1 MYWGMK
7 PEIAGAVK
15 RVPAGR
21 ILRPDRGGAGEE
33 RTAAGSASGRE
44 ARKRREEAVRQAADG
59 IRMKG
64 EPEPVLVRR
73 LLPSDGQLGSGIGD
87 FDCVLVAGEIR
98 VEAAELVGLGEIPCV
113 YVDSAPDGGSEGS
126 GDVSGLDGAAQAI
139 VETVRR
145 EEIGLFEC
153 AAAIAALVERTGC
166 TQEAC
171 AAMLGVSQSFV
182 ANKLRLLRLTAQER
196 RLMLEGGLAERHG
209 RALLRFPDPA
219 DRLPVLRAMIGRE
232 MNVASAEEYVESLL
246 RADARAEARAR
257 RSASSGTRPAD
268 PADLKR
274 LALRDTRRFAE
285 SIDRAVDVIRRSGIP
300 VEMGRKDT
308 PAGTVISILVPK
320 SS

>member
-21 ILRPDRGGAGEE
+21 ILRPDRGGDGEE
-33 RTAAGSASGRE
+33 RTAAGSQSGRE

-98 VEAAELVGLGEIPCV
+98 VEAAELAGLGEIPCV
-113 YVDSAPDGGSEGS
+113 YVDSAPDRGSEGS
-126 GDVSGLDGAAQAI
+126 RLDGAAQAI

-171 AAMLGVSQSFV
+171 AAMLGVSQ
-182 ANKLRLLRLTAQER
+182 
-196 RLMLEGGLAERHG
+196 
-209 RALLRFPDPA
+209 
-219 DRLPVLRAMIGRE
+219 
-232 MNVASAEEYVESLL
+232 
-246 RADARAEARAR
+246 
-257 RSASSGTRPAD
+257 
-268 PADLKR
+268 
-274 LALRDTRRFAE
+274 
-285 SIDRAVDVIRRSGIP
+285 
-300 VEMGRKDT
+300 
-308 PAGTVISILVPK
+308 
-320 SS
+320 

>member
-21 ILRPDRGGAGEE
+21 ILRPDRGGDGEE
-33 RTAAGSASGRE
+33 RTAAGSQSGRE

-73 LLPSDGQLGSGIGD
+73 LLPSDGQPGIGD

-98 VEAAELVGLGEIPCV
+98 VEAAELAGLGEIPCV

-126 GDVSGLDGAAQAI
+126 GNGLDGAAQAI

>member
-21 ILRPDRGGAGEE
+21 IRRPDRGGDGEE
-33 RTAAGSASGRE
+33 RTAAGSQSGRE
-44 ARKRREEAVRQAADG
+44 ARKRREEAVRQAANG
-59 IRMKG
+59 IRLKG

-73 LLPSDGQLGSGIGD
+73 LLPSDGQPGIGD

-98 VEAAELVGLGEIPCV
+98 VEAAELAGLGEIPCV

-126 GDVSGLDGAAQAI
+126 GNGLDGAAQAI

-182 ANKLRLLRLTAQER
+182 ANKLRLLRLTAEER

>member
-21 ILRPDRGGAGEE
+21 ILCRDRGGDGEE

-73 LLPSDGQLGSGIGD
+73 LLPSDGQPGSGD

-98 VEAAELVGLGEIPCV
+98 VEAAELAGLGEIPCV

-126 GDVSGLDGAAQAI
+126 GNGLDGAAQAI

>member
-21 ILRPDRGGAGEE
+21 IRRPDRGGDGEE
-33 RTAAGSASGRE
+33 RTAAGSQSGRE

-73 LLPSDGQLGSGIGD
+73 LLPSDGQPGIGD

-98 VEAAELVGLGEIPCV
+98 VEAAELAGLGEIPCV

-126 GDVSGLDGAAQAI
+126 GNGLDGAAQAI

>member
-44 ARKRREEAVRQAADG
+44 ALKRREEAVRQAADG

-73 LLPSDGQLGSGIGD
+73 LLPSDGQPGSGIGD
-87 FDCVLVAGEIR
+87 FDCVLVAGELR
-98 VEAAELVGLGEIPCV
+98 VEAAELAGLGEIPCV
-113 YVDSAPDGGSEGS
+113 YVDSAPDGGSEG
-126 GDVSGLDGAAQAI
+126 SGLDGAAQAI

-166 TQEAC
+166 TQGAC

>member
-21 ILRPDRGGAGEE
+21 IRRPDRGGDGEE
-33 RTAAGSASGRE
+33 RTAAGSQSGRE
-44 ARKRREEAVRQAADG
+44 ARKRREEAVRQAANG

-73 LLPSDGQLGSGIGD
+73 LLPSDGQPGIGD

-98 VEAAELVGLGEIPCV
+98 VEAAELAGLGEIPCV

-126 GDVSGLDGAAQAI
+126 GNGLDGAAQAI

>member
-21 ILRPDRGGAGEE
+21 IRRPDRGGDGEE
-33 RTAAGSASGRE
+33 RTAAGSQSGRE
-44 ARKRREEAVRQAADG
+44 ARKRREEAVRQAANG
-59 IRMKG
+59 IRLKG

-73 LLPSDGQLGSGIGD
+73 LLPSDGQPGIGD

-98 VEAAELVGLGEIPCV
+98 VEAAELAGLGEIPCV

-126 GDVSGLDGAAQAI
+126 GNGLDGAAQAI

>member
-21 ILRPDRGGAGEE
+21 ILRRDRGGDGEE

-73 LLPSDGQLGSGIGD
+73 LLPSDGQPGSGD

-98 VEAAELVGLGEIPCV
+98 VEAAELAGLGEIPCV

-126 GDVSGLDGAAQAI
+126 GNGLDGAAQAI

>member
-1 MYWGMK
+1 MYWGLK

-21 ILRPDRGGAGEE
+21 ILRRDRGGDGEE

-73 LLPSDGQLGSGIGD
+73 LLPSDGQPGSGD

-113 YVDSAPDGGSEGS
+113 YVDSAPDGRSEGS

-153 AAAIAALVERTGC
+153 AAAIAALVQRTGC

-219 DRLPVLRAMIGRE
+219 DRLPILRAMIGRE